1 MLIGA
6 LPILLLFMLMVVS
19 PDYVE
24 TFFKTSEGNIMLAVA
39 AVMEIIGFFA
49 IRKVVSIEY

>member
-1 MLIGA
+1 MI
-6 LPILLLFMLMVVS
+6 LFMLMVIS

-24 TFFKTSEGNIMLAVA
+24 TFFATKTGNIMLAVA

-49 IRKVVSIEY
+49 IRKVVTIEY

>member
-6 LPILLLFMLMVVS
+6 LPVMILFMLMVIS

-24 TFFKTSEGNIMLAVA
+24 TFFATKTGNIMLAVA
-39 AVMEIIGFFA
+39 AIMEIIGFFA
-49 IRKVVSIEY
+49 IRKVVTIEY